1 MEIGKNWHLK
11 LRLKI
16 EQLQKELDLKTIRLR
31 IAEKIALSKGDM
43 LCAEPCTRLSTKITT
58 VPAFPRADIIPF
70 SFTRA
75 LTVC

>member
-31 IAEKIALSKGDM
+31 IAEKKLIKYEKKLIKY
-43 LCAEPCTRLSTKITT
+43 EKRQN
-58 VPAFPRADIIPF
+58 
-70 SFTRA
+70 
-75 LTVC
+75 